1 MDGNDSM
8 DDGSYFDLLQSRF
21 ALLARCGAAAAAR
34 TVADVGPGVQIVV
47 EDFVHVPWMRKN

>member
-1 MDGNDSM
+1 M

-34 TVADVGPGVQIVV
+34 TVADVRPGVQIVV